1 MKSIKILVAS
11 IILAALAACG
21 GQAKAAALPFN
32 FTATDGINFSIE
44 HASSVEKVGPTT
56 ISVTTMVANADGITV
71 PTSTGYAD
79 SNGTVWAKILS
90 TINSTGLYLRVG
102 TTNRYIG
109 AKAVKYTY
117 CVSPN
122 TILFYG
128 EALGEAN
135 ETFNDGCVVVQ
146 GIKALSN

>member
-1 MKSIKILVAS
+1 MKSIKILAAS

-32 FTATDGINFSIE
+32 FTATDGVNFSIE
-44 HASSVEKVGPTT
+44 RASSVEKVGPTT
-56 ISVTTMVANADGITV
+56 ISVTTMVVNADGVTV

-79 SNGTVWAKILS
+79 SNGTVWTKVLS

-102 TTNRYIG
+102 STNRYIG

-117 CVSPN
+117 CFVSN
-122 TILFYG
+122 TLLFYG
-128 EALGEAN
+128 EGVTEAN
-135 ETFNDGCVVVQ
+135 ETFNDGCAVAQ